1 MHMKAIKYIILIA
14 IGIVTVLAFIKN
26 LGKNKNVTYATNKE
40 EWEEVPF
47 IIED

>member
-1 MHMKAIKYIILIA
+1 MKVIKYIILIA
-14 IGIVTVLAFIKN
+14 VGIVAVLAFIKN